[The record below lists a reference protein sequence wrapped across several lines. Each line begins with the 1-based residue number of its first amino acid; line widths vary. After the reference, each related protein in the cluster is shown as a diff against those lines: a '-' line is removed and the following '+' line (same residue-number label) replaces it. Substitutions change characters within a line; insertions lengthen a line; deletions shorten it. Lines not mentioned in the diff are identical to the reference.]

1 MYAITAGKPGSRLV
15 KINIERIFDIKIKND
30 TCIIEVKQK
39 LNKQYHIMTLIYK
52 TANIEDVSKINE
64 LLNKADKISKPIMTI
79 YEFDKIMGMRTQQLA
94 SGAAPFIDMGAEKL
108 QIESNMELRNIA
120 LRELEEGRLPYII
133 ERVLSNKRKEYYRIC
148 DLNLVAIRDR
158 MRK

>member
-1 MYAITAGKPGSRLV
+1 MSLV
-15 KINIERIFDIKIKND
+15 
-30 TCIIEVKQK
+30 
-39 LNKQYHIMTLIYK
+39 YK

-64 LLNKADKISKPIMTI
+64 LLNKGDKISKPIMTI

-94 SGAAPFIDMGAEKL
+94 SGACPFVNIGEGNNGKL
-108 QIESNMELRNIA
+108 IINSNMELRDIA

-133 ERVLSNKRKEYYRIC
+133 ERVLSNKKKEYYRIC

>member
-39 LNKQYHIMTLIYK
+39 LNKMTLIYK

-133 ERVLSNKRKEYYRIC
+133 ERVLSNKRKEYYRIG

>member
-1 MYAITAGKPGSRLV
+1 
-15 KINIERIFDIKIKND
+15 
-30 TCIIEVKQK
+30 
-39 LNKQYHIMTLIYK
+39 MTLIYK

-64 LLNKADKISKPIMTI
+64 LLNKTDKISKPIMTI

-94 SGAAPFIDMGAEKL
+94 SGGQPFIDIGVGKL
-108 QIESNMELRNIA
+108 VIDSNMELRNIA

-133 ERVLSNKRKEYYRIC
+133 ERILSNKKKEYYRVC

>member
-1 MYAITAGKPGSRLV
+1 MKS
-15 KINIERIFDIKIKND
+15 N
-30 TCIIEVKQK
+30 K
-39 LNKQYHIMTLIYK
+39 LNMTLVYK
-52 TANIEDVSKINE
+52 TANIEDVSKIND
-64 LLNKADKISKPIMTI
+64 LLNKEDKISKPIMTI

-94 SGAAPFIDMGAEKL
+94 SGATPFVNIEGGKL
-108 QIESNMELRNIA
+108 VIESNMELRNIA

-133 ERVLSNKRKEYYRIC
+133 ERVLSNKKKEYYRVC

>member
-1 MYAITAGKPGSRLV
+1 
-15 KINIERIFDIKIKND
+15 
-30 TCIIEVKQK
+30 
-39 LNKQYHIMTLIYK
+39 MTLIYK

-64 LLNKADKISKPIMTI
+64 LLNKEDKISKPIMTI

-94 SGAAPFIDMGAEKL
+94 SGAAPFVDIGVGKL
-108 QIESNMELRNIA
+108 KINSNMELRNIA

-133 ERVLSNKRKEYYRIC
+133 ERVLSNKRKEYYRIG

-158 MRK
+158 MRKS

>member
-1 MYAITAGKPGSRLV
+1 
-15 KINIERIFDIKIKND
+15 
-30 TCIIEVKQK
+30 
-39 LNKQYHIMTLIYK
+39 
-52 TANIEDVSKINE
+52 
-64 LLNKADKISKPIMTI
+64 
-79 YEFDKIMGMRTQQLA
+79 LA

>member
-1 MYAITAGKPGSRLV
+1 MSLT
-15 KINIERIFDIKIKND
+15 
-30 TCIIEVKQK
+30 
-39 LNKQYHIMTLIYK
+39 YK

-64 LLNKADKISKPIMTI
+64 LLNKSDKISKPIMTI

-94 SGAAPFIDMGAEKL
+94 SGAVPFVNIGDGEKL
-108 QIESNMELRNIA
+108 VISSNMELRNIA

-133 ERVLSNKRKEYYRIC
+133 ERVLSNKKKEYYRIG

>member
-1 MYAITAGKPGSRLV
+1 MKS
-15 KINIERIFDIKIKND
+15 N
-30 TCIIEVKQK
+30 K
-39 LNKQYHIMTLIYK
+39 LNMTLVYK
-52 TANIEDVSKINE
+52 TANIEDVSKIND
-64 LLNKADKISKPIMTI
+64 LLNKEDRISKPIMTI

-94 SGAAPFIDMGAEKL
+94 SGATPFINIEGGKL
-108 QIESNMELRNIA
+108 VIESNMELRNIA

-133 ERVLSNKRKEYYRIC
+133 ERVLSNKKKEYFRVC

>member
-1 MYAITAGKPGSRLV
+1 MKS
-15 KINIERIFDIKIKND
+15 N
-30 TCIIEVKQK
+30 K
-39 LNKQYHIMTLIYK
+39 LNMTLVYK
-52 TANIEDVSKINE
+52 TANIEDVSKISD
-64 LLNKADKISKPIMTI
+64 LLNKEDKISKPIMTI

-94 SGAAPFIDMGAEKL
+94 SGAAPFVNIEGSKLVID
-108 QIESNMELRNIA
+108 SNMELRNIA

-133 ERVLSNKRKEYYRIC
+133 ERVLSNKKKEYFRVC

>member
-1 MYAITAGKPGSRLV
+1 
-15 KINIERIFDIKIKND
+15 
-30 TCIIEVKQK
+30 
-39 LNKQYHIMTLIYK
+39 MTLIYK

-64 LLNKADKISKPIMTI
+64 LLNKEDKISKPIMTI

-94 SGAAPFIDMGAEKL
+94 SGAVPFVDIGVGKL
-108 QIESNMELRNIA
+108 KINSNMELRNIA
-120 LRELEEGRLPYII
+120 LQELEEGRLPYII
-133 ERVLSNKRKEYYRIC
+133 ERVLSNKKKEYYRIG

>member
-1 MYAITAGKPGSRLV
+1 MKS
-15 KINIERIFDIKIKND
+15 N
-30 TCIIEVKQK
+30 K
-39 LNKQYHIMTLIYK
+39 LNMALVYK
-52 TANIEDVSKINE
+52 TANIEDVSKISD
-64 LLNKADKISKPIMTI
+64 LLNKEDKISKPIMTI

-94 SGAAPFIDMGAEKL
+94 SGAAPFVNIEGGKLVID
-108 QIESNMELRNIA
+108 SNMELRNIA

-133 ERVLSNKRKEYYRIC
+133 ERVLSNKKKEYFRVC

>member
-1 MYAITAGKPGSRLV
+1 MKS
-15 KINIERIFDIKIKND
+15 N
-30 TCIIEVKQK
+30 K
-39 LNKQYHIMTLIYK
+39 LNMTLVYK
-52 TANIEDVSKINE
+52 TANIEDVSKIND
-64 LLNKADKISKPIMTI
+64 LLNKEDRISKPIMTI

-94 SGAAPFIDMGAEKL
+94 SGATPFVDIEGGKL
-108 QIESNMELRNIA
+108 VIESNMELRNIA

-133 ERVLSNKRKEYYRIC
+133 ERVLSNKKKEYFRVC

>member
-1 MYAITAGKPGSRLV
+1 
-15 KINIERIFDIKIKND
+15 
-30 TCIIEVKQK
+30 
-39 LNKQYHIMTLIYK
+39 MTLIYK
-52 TANIEDVSKINE
+52 TANIEDVSKIND
-64 LLNKADKISKPIMTI
+64 LLNKSDKISKPIMTI

-94 SGAAPFIDMGAEKL
+94 SGGQPFIDIGKGKL
-108 QIESNMELRNIA
+108 VIESNMELRNIA

-133 ERVLSNKRKEYYRIC
+133 ERVLSNKKKEYFRVC

>member
-1 MYAITAGKPGSRLV
+1 
-15 KINIERIFDIKIKND
+15 
-30 TCIIEVKQK
+30 
-39 LNKQYHIMTLIYK
+39 MTLIYK
-52 TANIEDVSKINE
+52 TANIEDVNKINE

-94 SGAAPFIDMGAEKL
+94 SGGQPFIDIGVGKL
-108 QIESNMELRNIA
+108 VIDSNMELRNIA

-133 ERVLSNKRKEYYRIC
+133 ERILSNKKKEYYRVC

>member
-1 MYAITAGKPGSRLV
+1 
-15 KINIERIFDIKIKND
+15 
-30 TCIIEVKQK
+30 
-39 LNKQYHIMTLIYK
+39 MTLIYK

-64 LLNKADKISKPIMTI
+64 LLNKTDKISKPIMTI

-94 SGAAPFIDMGAEKL
+94 SGGQPFIDIGAGKL
-108 QIESNMELRNIA
+108 VIDSNMELRNIA

-133 ERVLSNKRKEYYRIC
+133 ERILSNKKKEYYRVC

>member
-1 MYAITAGKPGSRLV
+1 MKSNKP
-15 KINIERIFDIKIKND
+15 
-30 TCIIEVKQK
+30 
-39 LNKQYHIMTLIYK
+39 IMTLVYK
-52 TANIEDVSKINE
+52 TANIEDVSKIND
-64 LLNKADKISKPIMTI
+64 LLDKEDRISKPIMTI

-94 SGAAPFIDMGAEKL
+94 SGATPFVNIEGDKL
-108 QIESNMELRNIA
+108 VIESNMELRNIA

-133 ERVLSNKRKEYYRIC
+133 ERVLSNKKKEYFRVC

>member
-1 MYAITAGKPGSRLV
+1 MKSNKP
-15 KINIERIFDIKIKND
+15 
-30 TCIIEVKQK
+30 
-39 LNKQYHIMTLIYK
+39 IMTLVYK
-52 TANIEDVSKINE
+52 TANIEDVSKIND
-64 LLNKADKISKPIMTI
+64 LLDKEDRISKPIMTI

-94 SGAAPFIDMGAEKL
+94 SGATPFVKIEGDKL
-108 QIESNMELRNIA
+108 VIESNMELRNIA

-133 ERVLSNKRKEYYRIC
+133 ERVLSNKKKEYFRVC

>member
-1 MYAITAGKPGSRLV
+1 
-15 KINIERIFDIKIKND
+15 
-30 TCIIEVKQK
+30 
-39 LNKQYHIMTLIYK
+39 MTLIYK

-79 YEFDKIMGMRTQQLA
+79 YEFDKIIGMRTQQLA
-94 SGAAPFIDMGAEKL
+94 SGASPFVDIGTGKLVID
-108 QIESNMELRNIA
+108 SNMELRNIA
-120 LRELEEGRLPYII
+120 LRELEEGRLPFII
-133 ERVLSNKRKEYYRIC
+133 ERILSNKKKEYYRVC

>member
-1 MYAITAGKPGSRLV
+1 
-15 KINIERIFDIKIKND
+15 
-30 TCIIEVKQK
+30 
-39 LNKQYHIMTLIYK
+39 MTLIYK

-64 LLNKADKISKPIMTI
+64 LLNKEDKISKPIMTI

-94 SGAAPFIDMGAEKL
+94 SGATPFVDIGVGKL
-108 QIESNMELRNIA
+108 KINSNMELRIIA
-120 LRELEEGRLPYII
+120 LQELEEGRLPYII
-133 ERVLSNKRKEYYRIC
+133 ERVLSNKKKEYYRIS

>member
-1 MYAITAGKPGSRLV
+1 MKS
-15 KINIERIFDIKIKND
+15 N
-30 TCIIEVKQK
+30 K
-39 LNKQYHIMTLIYK
+39 LNMTLVYK
-52 TANIEDVSKINE
+52 TANIEDVSKIND
-64 LLNKADKISKPIMTI
+64 LLNKEDRISKPIMTI

-94 SGAAPFIDMGAEKL
+94 SGATPFINIEGGKL
-108 QIESNMELRNIA
+108 VIQSNMELRDIA

-133 ERVLSNKRKEYYRIC
+133 ERVLSNKKKEYFRVC

>member
-1 MYAITAGKPGSRLV
+1 
-15 KINIERIFDIKIKND
+15 
-30 TCIIEVKQK
+30 
-39 LNKQYHIMTLIYK
+39 MTLIYK

-64 LLNKADKISKPIMTI
+64 LLNKEDKISKPIMTI

-94 SGAAPFIDMGAEKL
+94 SGAVPFIDIGVGKL

-133 ERVLSNKRKEYYRIC
+133 ERVLSNKRKEYYRIG

-158 MRK
+158 MRKS